1 MTDQDSDS
9 KPEAK
14 HGFFSTPE
22 RRDSRRE
29 PIATVH
35 VAIRE
40 SPDDEDPRWAGSA
53 VDLNAT
59 GMALVLPPELG
70 SNSRVYLSFR
80 LGNDT
85 YSRVPGTVVRQDA
98 VGIGAVHFVDWTEE
112 DKLALITYLQQA
124 GSPP

>member
-1 MTDQDSDS
+1 MTDKETDS

-14 HGFFSTPE
+14 RGFLSTPE

-29 PIATVH
+29 PIATVY

-59 GMALVLPPELG
+59 GMALVLPPELP

-80 LGNDT
+80 LGSDE
-85 YSRVPGTVVRQDA
+85 YSRVPGTVVRHDV
-98 VGIGAVHFVDWTEE
+98 VGVGAVHFVDWSEE